1 MSPALREIGSS
12 GAQISANKPLLVET
26 FLGRLP
32 NGKESIVA
40 SSSSDAIDV
49 EISSSQLKDR
59 SFGTSRA
66 DLLHEDEGPADSFDI
81 LGNRRGTCNTMDS
94 GKVSDGRTRDPGS
107 DLDTEMLSIPSSRY
121 EGLKFPIEGK
131 ILPKEKA
138 CTFFTLPLSSFS
150 ACRRGKFRSFSD
162 PDFLLGLD
170 SLARDINAGVS
181 DVEAR
186 NLFAEACC
194 LEELFC
200 LFEEFLLD
208 GKSMVYADLPSEP
221 LSGGDSMI
229 DILPGGVNIKSASK
243 SASSNLL
250 VALLRSLR
258 MHGCDTVSALPVL
271 HIFACVAGEKFL
283 SLHPVVPCMVS
294 HYVSTS

>member
-1 MSPALREIGSS
+1 MEMPMSPTLHEIGSS
-12 GAQISANKPLLVET
+12 GAEISANKPLLVET

-32 NGKESIVA
+32 NGKESIVT

-49 EISSSQLKDR
+49 EIGSSQLKDR
-59 SFGTSRA
+59 SFGISRV

-107 DLDTEMLSIPSSRY
+107 DLDTEMLNIPSSRY
-121 EGLKFPIEGK
+121 EGLKFPIED
-131 ILPKEKA
+131 
-138 CTFFTLPLSSFS
+138 SF
-150 ACRRGKFRSFSD
+150 
-162 PDFLLGLD
+162 
-170 SLARDINAGVS
+170 AREINAVVS

-194 LEELFC
+194 SDELLC
-200 LFEEFLLD
+200 LVEEFVLD

-221 LSGGDSMI
+221 WSGGDSMI
-229 DILPGGVNIKSASK
+229 DILLGGVNIKSASE

-250 VALLRSLR
+250 VAGSIN
-258 MHGCDTVSALPVL
+258 MCSN
-271 HIFACVAGEKFL
+271 
-283 SLHPVVPCMVS
+283 
-294 HYVSTS
+294 